1 MAHKKHNYLQVFDAC
16 KHQEW
21 RGNDYLDALKWGK
34 ILTLKSDT
42 VLLQCCQERSIC
54 RKRTTLEREKFI
66 HWKKHEAKRISEIIQ
81 KTL

>member
-1 MAHKKHNYLQVFDAC
+1 VAHKKHNYLQVFDAC

-54 RKRTTLEREKFI
+54 
-66 HWKKHEAKRISEIIQ
+66 
-81 KTL
+81 